1 MRSERA
7 KIFAPF
13 SPLRGLDEAYKA
25 KERVVIPKAELLCDR
40 IEEINIKL
48 QSLQAGSF
56 IKVTYYSEGGYKTK
70 IGRIKS
76 ILPNKNMLVM
86 DTEIKFSDI
95 YDIEPLTRID

>member
-1 MRSERA
+1 VRSERA

-13 SPLRGLDEAYKA
+13 SPLKGLDEAYRA

-48 QSLQAGSF
+48 QSLREGSF
-56 IKVTYYSEGGYKTK
+56 IKVTYYSAGGYKTK
-70 IGRIKS
+70 MGRIKS

-86 DTEIKFSDI
+86 DTDIKFSDI
-95 YDIEPLTRID
+95 YDIEIL